1 MMEEI
6 AEWKPAAKCPVCH
19 RWLAM
24 NDINSIYKQRI
35 DDIKV
40 QEKSYCNNCGSEL
53 NDTDWFEP
61 YRGMRKSNGKERN

>member
-1 MMEEI
+1 ME
-6 AEWKPAAKCPVCH
+6 EWKPAARCH
-19 RWLAM
+19 ACRMWLSI

-35 DDIKV
+35 EDIKV
-40 QEKSYCNNCGSEL
+40 QEISYCNHCGSEL